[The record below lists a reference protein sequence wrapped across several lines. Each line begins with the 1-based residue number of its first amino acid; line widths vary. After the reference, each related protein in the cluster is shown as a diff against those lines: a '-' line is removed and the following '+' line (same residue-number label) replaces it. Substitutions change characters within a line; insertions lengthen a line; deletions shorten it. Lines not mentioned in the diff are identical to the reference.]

1 MAAEKLNT
9 ALFVSAGPGEWRA
22 AWAEDGEPAELYVE
36 RGDTKPPGSRHL
48 GRVVRVVRA
57 LDAAL
62 VDIGDARPGFLP
74 LRDVPEGVTAAEGA
88 RLVVEVRREAWQ
100 DKAPRL
106 TAKVPAT
113 DVANLDPPVL
123 LFPTA
128 GLAAALALRIPAA
141 PLRIATDDTAILAE
155 LRGAFPQIEIA
166 HHGASSW
173 PFELDAVFETALSP
187 SLTLDSDGTVHIEET
202 RTATLIDVD
211 TGTPAGGSSARAVR
225 AANLAAARLIARQLR
240 LRNIGGAVVID
251 FVGLGRN
258 AGRRGQQDAVRQA
271 LETALADDPAKPQLL
286 GWTRLGH
293 LELMRP
299 RRGRSLGDA
308 LLTPASRAKQPVALA
323 HEALRRLQ
331 REARAN
337 PAANWRLSLSAEVA
351 AALRGPAAA
360 ALKALETRLGRSII
374 LETVAALDGFDIR
387 PL

>member
-1 MAAEKLNT
+1 MAAEELNA

-22 AWAEDGEPAELYVE
+22 AWAEDGEPVELYVE

-74 LRDVPEGVTAAEGA
+74 LRDMPEGVAAVEGA

-113 DVANLDPPVL
+113 DAAHLDPPVQ
-123 LFPTA
+123 LFPA
-128 GLAAALALRIPAA
+128 ASLAAALALRVPAA
-141 PLRIATDDTAILAE
+141 PHRVTTDDAAILAE
-155 LRGAFPQIEIA
+155 LRGVFPRVEIA
-166 HHGASSW
+166 HRGASNW
-173 PFELDAVFETALSP
+173 PFDLDAVFETALSP
-187 SLTLDSDGTVHIEET
+187 SLVLDSGGTVHFEET

-211 TGTPAGGSSARAVR
+211 TGTPAGGSNARAVR
-225 AANLAAARLIARQLR
+225 AANLAAARLIAQQLR
-240 LRNIGGAVVID
+240 LRSIGGPVVID
-251 FVGLGRN
+251 FVGFGRD
-258 AGRRGQQDAVRQA
+258 AARRGHKDAVRQA
-271 LETALADDPAKPQLL
+271 LETALAGDLAKPQLL

-308 LLTPASRAKQPVALA
+308 LLAPASRAKQSIALA

-337 PAANWRLSLSAEVA
+337 PAANWQLSLSAEMA

-360 ALKALETRLGRSII
+360 ALKALETRLGRGIV
-374 LETVAALDGFDIR
+374 LETVDALDGFDIR